1 MAKFG
6 ATSWDEV
13 EVKQP
18 RKSQKDLFL
27 RLDNGDNVVRIITKP
42 HEYLVHTVKLD
53 PKEPGFGHRI
63 MSSQFHGSDPL
74 TEPPYNSK
82 PKRRWYIGVIDRK
95 TASYKILDMSTQ
107 VFKGIQE
114 LVRDEEWG
122 DPSQY
127 DVNIKV
133 DKEGGPSSY
142 YNVIPKNKKP
152 LSSADL
158 EIRQNVDLEELKRK
172 CTPPT
177 PEEVLKKIEFL
188 KSRNQNT
195 AQAAVAPV
203 TQNVSAAADEDDDL
217 EFPAVE

>member
-1 MAKFG
+1 
-6 ATSWDEV
+6 
-13 EVKQP
+13 
-18 RKSQKDLFL
+18 
-27 RLDNGDNVVRIITKP
+27 
-42 HEYLVHTVKLD
+42 
-53 PKEPGFGHRI
+53 
-63 MSSQFHGSDPL
+63 
-74 TEPPYNSK
+74 
-82 PKRRWYIGVIDRK
+82 
-95 TASYKILDMSTQ
+95 KILDMSTQ

-195 AQAAVAPV
+195 VQATVAPA
-203 TQNVSAAADEDDDL
+203 TKNVSVAADEDDDL